1 MYHFLGEVGDVFLS
15 LKGYYLNLFNA
26 ALRHFQ
32 GDVSLLL

>member
-15 LKGYYLNLFNA
+15 LKGYLNLFNA